1 MILLKEFFLRFK
13 EYFIFVP
20 SLSFLFEQK
29 HEMEE
34 RIKFEKGRNKEERIR
49 MERVRESRRGFRL
62 M

>member
-1 MILLKEFFLRFK
+1 MFSLRFK
-13 EYFIFVP
+13 EHFIFVT

-34 RIKFEKGRNKEERIR
+34 RIKFEKGKKRGEERIR

>member
-1 MILLKEFFLRFK
+1 MRFK
-13 EYFIFVP
+13 EHFIFVP